1 MPRPACAT
9 CDGGAIEIAV
19 AVATHCC
26 QVLRSTALRG
36 LGVAVLVLATLFA
49 WISLACSALHA
60 AGLTG
65 PVPKMIPTTITVALE
80 KR

>member
-1 MPRPACAT
+1 
-9 CDGGAIEIAV
+9 
-19 AVATHCC
+19 VATHCC

-36 LGVAVLVLATLFA
+36 LGVAVLVLATALFA